1 MLKTIKKVQSGFT
14 IIELLIVIAVIA
26 ILALLTINNYQ
37 GVQAKGRD
45 TTRISDINNIHSKLE
60 EYYNDN
66 SGYPSTFT
74 ATTFPGI
81 DAESL
86 KDPKGQEIVK
96 NAAVANEAAA
106 LAVTAPTAN
115 STSQYLYVPFDDDSA
130 CTNDC
135 KGYVVMTYV
144 EKPTT
149 TITNPYVKKGLNN
162 PN

>member
-26 ILALLTINNYQ
+26 ILALLTINNYV

-45 TTRISDINNIHSKLE
+45 ANRLSDINNIKDKLE

-66 SGYPSTFT
+66 NGYPNTFT

-86 KDPKGQEIVK
+86 KDPKGQSITINAIV
-96 NAAVANEAAA
+96 ADEAAA
-106 LAVTAPTAN
+106 TAVTAPSAS
-115 STSQYLYVPFDDDSA
+115 STSQYLYVPFGSSS
-130 CTNDC
+130 CTNNC
-135 KGYVVMTYV
+135 TGFMLKSYI

-149 TITNPYVKKGLNN
+149 TILNPYVRKSANN
-162 PN
+162 

>member
-45 TTRISDINNIHSKLE
+45 TTRVSDINNIHSKLE
-60 EYYNDN
+60 EFYNDN

-74 ATTFPGI
+74 AAEFPGI

-86 KDPKGQEIVK
+86 KDPKGQTIEIAPATDTEA
-96 NAAVANEAAA
+96 NA
-106 LAVTAPTAN
+106 LGTTAPTAS
-115 STSQYLYVPFDDDSA
+115 STSQYKYVPFNDGST
-130 CTNDC
+130 CTNNC
-135 KGYVVMTYV
+135 KGYVLMTYV
-144 EKPTT
+144 EKPST
-149 TITNPYVKKGLNN
+149 TIANPYIKKGLNN